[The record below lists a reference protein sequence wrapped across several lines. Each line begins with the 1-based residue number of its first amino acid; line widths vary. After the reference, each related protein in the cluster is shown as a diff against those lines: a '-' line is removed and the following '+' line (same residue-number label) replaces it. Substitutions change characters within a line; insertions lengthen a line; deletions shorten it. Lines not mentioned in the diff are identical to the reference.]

1 MPPTIGYRVGDIVLV
16 PFPFSDQTGI
26 KKRPAIVVSSAGY
39 QTQRRDIIIMA
50 VTSRIRGTPAWG
62 SLS

>member
-1 MPPTIGYRVGDIVLV
+1 MTPFRSDEFQL

-50 VTSRIRGTPAWG
+50 LTSRIRGTF
-62 SLS
+62 